1 MKRVAKLCVLLS
13 AAVCSSV
20 SAEMLDVGG
29 GFSATGRNGL
39 PQGWA
44 YNYYKGYQPF
54 ATVTVSPSSDGGVMS
69 LTKVAG
75 KSGAAVVTTNR
86 YPAVKGEIVR
96 ISCEVRGQGSVVV
109 GLDHYAKG
117 GRWNKSKQARS
128 IRTLKA
134 DGQWRRHEFDLH
146 VGDGA
151 APTESVSLS
160 VGCRSGDEVSVRSLS
175 AEILHLLRTDGL
187 DFVAAGR
194 YYEDTFEQPS
204 AKRIASPRIVRGAV
218 SDGLLTQTCRGR
230 YQVSGRTR
238 VAEVDDVLAPA
249 AGDGYFLGEFR
260 LYGISPGADL
270 AYLFKANDGETSVL
284 LPRSV
289 YSMAM
294 PVDVVFHLSAR
305 GEYAFSAVSLVDGR
319 RQFHSGSL
327 TGSFRCAGRIGCSLA
342 VVPPDGPAAAFA
354 ELDNVVFGN
363 DRGFPRR
370 RDLPQRSVP
379 EREFDPRARGWKL
392 VFEDGFDGPA
402 GGDFDTNKWF
412 ISYWDSS
419 AKRFSAKNNGLTRL
433 DGDGHLSITA
443 DFAPG
448 TTNLICGP
456 ALQSLRTW
464 CYGYFEARVRF
475 TKNNGW
481 WSAFWLY
488 GSSNAYAAEDGSE
501 IDIFEDYNT
510 REQRRKGEA
519 APLALDHNLHASY
532 GSNRD
537 LKSYNR
543 NSRPPGSVDDFHTI
557 GCRWTPFEIAYYF
570 DGRLLDNS
578 VSGAD
583 PAFVAFDAFHD
594 NAVRAPLHVKFS
606 AHIMRSWGNRDLSG
620 CVFPE
625 SFLVDWVK
633 VWEFPREDLP
643 SVRWKNPDG
652 RILREVGEQIV
663 LEAEAAGKDPVSEV
677 FLFDNGAF
685 IASRR
690 TPPWRFSFPFT
701 RDFFEDETRYMM
713 PGRQRVQPKWDRILH
728 VFTVY
733 ARDEKGR
740 VGTVGDS
747 LWALN
752 AAVEK
757 NAPGV
762 KEVQKIPGRLRSGA
776 APGRYIPW
784 FETGRTRAY
793 ETEVGAAGKY
803 RLTLAYRSGCDY
815 PNKVVVFVD
824 GAPAARIETPC
835 APNHDWETDL
845 LSKPAEIDLPD
856 GRHRIS
862 LLSIGS
868 ISLGDVTVEL
878 EEGK

>member
-1 MKRVAKLCVLLS
+1 MKRAAKLGVLLS
-13 AAVCSSV
+13 AVICLPV
-20 SAEMLDVGG
+20 LAEVLDVGG
-29 GFSATGRNGL
+29 EFSETGRNGL
-39 PQGWA
+39 PRGWK

-54 ATVTVSPSSDGGVMS
+54 ATVAVSPSADGGVMS
-69 LTKVAG
+69 LTKVVG
-75 KSGAAVVTTNR
+75 RSGAAVVTTNR

-96 ISCEVRGQGSVVV
+96 VSCEVRGRGSVVV
-109 GLDHYAKG
+109 GLDHYAEG
-117 GRWNKSKQARS
+117 GRWNKSAEARS
-128 IRTLKA
+128 VRTLEA
-134 DGQWRRHEFDLH
+134 TGQWRRHEFDLH
-146 VGDGA
+146 VGNGA

-160 VGCRSGDEVSVRSLS
+160 VGCRSGDEVSVRNLS
-175 AEILHLLRTDGL
+175 AEILHLLQTDGL
-187 DFVAAGR
+187 DFVPARR

-204 AKRIASPRIVRGAV
+204 ARRIADPRIVRGAV

-230 YQVSGRTR
+230 YQVYGRTR
-238 VAEVDDVLAPA
+238 VAEVDDVPVPA
-249 AGDGYFLGEFR
+249 ANRYFLGEFR
-260 LYGISPGADL
+260 LYEVSSGAEL
-270 AYLFKANDGETSVL
+270 VYLFKIGGNETSVP

-289 YSMAM
+289 YSLSM
-294 PVDVVFHLSAR
+294 PVDVVFHLDIHGGYVFDAT
-305 GEYAFSAVSLVDGR
+305 SLVDGR
-319 RQFHSGSL
+319 RQFHLGTLAGLS
-327 TGSFRCAGRIGCSLA
+327 RCTGRIGCSLA
-342 VVPPDGPAAAFA
+342 VVPPNGSATAFA
-354 ELDNVVFGN
+354 ELDNVVFGE
-363 DRGFPRR
+363 DQGVARR
-370 RDLPQRSVP
+370 RDLPARSVP
-379 EREFDPRARGWKL
+379 EREFDPRAKGWKL
-392 VFEDGFDGPA
+392 VFEDGFDGPS
-402 GGDFDTNKWF
+402 GENFDTNKWF

-419 AKRFSAKNNGLTRL
+419 TKRFSRKNNALTRL
-433 DGDGHLSITA
+433 DGNGHLSITA

-448 TTNLICGP
+448 ATNLICGP
-456 ALQSLRTW
+456 ALQSVPTW

-510 REQRRKGEA
+510 HEHRRKGEK

-532 GSNRD
+532 GSIRD

-543 NSRPPGSVDDFHTI
+543 NSRPNGSVDDFHTI
-557 GCRWTPFEIAYYF
+557 GCKWTPFEIAYYL
-570 DGRLLDNS
+570 DGKLLENS
-578 VSGAD
+578 VTDAN
-583 PAFVAFDAFHD
+583 PAFVVFDAFHE

-633 VWEFPREDLP
+633 VWEYPREDLP
-643 SVRWKNPDG
+643 CVRWKKTDDRLLRDPG
-652 RILREVGEQIV
+652 EHIILDVEVE
-663 LEAEAAGKDPVSEV
+663 GKDSISEV

-685 IASRR
+685 IASRKA
-690 TPPWRFSFPFT
+690 PPWRFCVPFT
-701 RDFFEDETRYMM
+701 RDFFEDETCYLK
-713 PGRQRVQPKWDRILH
+713 PGRQRVKPKWDQILH

-747 LWALN
+747 RWALN

-762 KEVQKIPGRLRSGA
+762 REVQKIPGRVRFGA
-776 APGRYIPW
+776 AASRYIPW
-784 FETGRTRAY
+784 FETGKIRSC
-793 ETEVGAAGKY
+793 ETEVGVAGKY
-803 RLTLAYRSGCDY
+803 RLTLSYRSGCDY

-824 GAPAARIETPC
+824 GASAARIEAPC
-835 APNHDWETDL
+835 APNHDWEADL
-845 LSKPAEIDLPD
+845 RSKPVVVCLPA

-868 ISLGDVTVEL
+868 ICLGDLAVEL
-878 EEGK
+878 EGK

>member
-1 MKRVAKLCVLLS
+1 MCALLS

-96 ISCEVRGQGSVVV
+96 VSCEVRGRGSVVV
-109 GLDHYAKG
+109 GLDHYAEG
-117 GRWNKSKQARS
+117 GRWNKSAEARS
-128 IRTLKA
+128 VRTLAA
-134 DGQWRRHEFDLH
+134 DGLWRRHEFDLH
-146 VGDGA
+146 VGNGA

-160 VGCRSGDEVSVRSLS
+160 VGCRSGDEISVRNLS
-175 AEILHLLRTDGL
+175 AEILRLLRTDGL
-187 DFVAAGR
+187 DFVSAGR
-194 YYEDTFEQPS
+194 YYEDTFERPS
-204 AKRIASPRIVRGAV
+204 ARRIADPLIVRGAV

-230 YQVSGRTR
+230 YRVSGRTR
-238 VAEVDDVLAPA
+238 VAEVSDVPAPA
-249 AGDGYFLGEFR
+249 ANGYFLGEFR
-260 LYGISPGADL
+260 LYGISPGAEM
-270 AYLFKANDGETSVL
+270 AYIFGIGGSETSVL
-284 LPRSV
+284 LPKPV
-289 YSMAM
+289 YGLPM
-294 PVDVVFHLSAR
+294 PVDVVFHLDAR
-305 GEYAFSAVSLVDGR
+305 GEYAFSATSLVDGR
-319 RQFHSGSL
+319 KQFHSGSL
-327 TGSFRCAGRIGCSLA
+327 AGQFRCAGRIGCALA
-342 VVPPDGPAAAFA
+342 VVPPDGSAAAFA
-354 ELDNVVFGN
+354 ELDNVVFGA
-363 DRGFPRR
+363 DQGVARR
-370 RDLPQRSVP
+370 RDLPARSVP
-379 EREFDPRARGWKL
+379 EREFDPRAQGWKL
-392 VFEDGFDGPA
+392 AFEDGFDGPA
-402 GGDFDTNKWF
+402 GEGFDTNKWF

-419 AKRFSAKNNGLTRL
+419 TKRFSRKNNGLTRL
-433 DGDGHLSITA
+433 DGDGHLAITA
-443 DFAPG
+443 DFVPG
-448 TTNLICGP
+448 TTNLMCGP
-456 ALQSLRTW
+456 ALQSVQTW

-510 REQRRKGEA
+510 RERRRKGEE

-532 GSNRD
+532 GSIRD

-543 NSRPPGSVDDFHTI
+543 NSCPRGSVDDFHTI
-557 GCRWTPFEIAYYF
+557 GCRWTPFEIAYYL
-570 DGRLLDNS
+570 DGKLLENS
-578 VSGAD
+578 ASGAD
-583 PAFVAFDAFHD
+583 PAFVAFDAFRE

-606 AHIMRSWGNRDLSG
+606 AHIMRTWGNRDLSG

-643 SVRWKNPDG
+643 SVRWKKSDG
-652 RILREVGEQIV
+652 RLLRDPGEQIV
-663 LEAEAAGKDPVSEV
+663 LEVEVEGKDPVSEV

-685 IASRR
+685 IASRKD
-690 TPPWRFSFPFT
+690 PPWRFCVPFT
-701 RDFFEDETRYMM
+701 RDFFEDETCYMT
-713 PGRQRVQPKWDRILH
+713 PGRQRVKPKWDRILH

-747 LWALN
+747 RWALN

-762 KEVQKIPGRLRSGA
+762 REVQQIPGRLRSGA
-776 APGRYIPW
+776 AAGGYLPW
-784 FETGRTRAY
+784 FETGKIRSY
-793 ETEVGAAGKY
+793 ETEVGLAGKY
-803 RLTLAYRSGCDY
+803 RLTLSYRSGCDY
-815 PNKVVVFVD
+815 PNKVVVLVD
-824 GAPAARIETPC
+824 GEPAARIEAPC
-835 APNHDWETDL
+835 APDRDWEANL
-845 LSKPAEIDLPD
+845 LSKPAEICLPA

-868 ISLGDVTVEL
+868 ISLGDIAVEL
-878 EEGK
+878 EGK